1 MERVGLLFICGDGGS
16 FTTYQLFAAFVLL
29 LMIENVQST
38 EYRVQVGKVQA

>member
-29 LMIENVQST
+29 LMIENVQVRKMQASCLST
-38 EYRVQVGKVQA
+38 VL